1 MSKLREL
8 GVLAFAK
15 NLLIAIIV
23 LIIGLYLIRILVRII
38 KKQLERKRVDPS
50 LKSFLIPVV
59 ENSLKIV
66 LFIMVIR
73 QVGIEATSLIALI
86 TSAGLA
92 VGLAL
97 QGSLSN
103 FAGGVL
109 LLILRPFRV
118 GDYIEVEGYSGTVEN
133 ISIFYTELK
142 SDNGQ
147 QVFIPNGDLSN
158 ASVVNY
164 SVYPK
169 RRIDLTISVSY
180 QDDPFKVKAILS
192 KLVESLPNVEKEPAP
207 SVNLKAYTL
216 NSIDFSLRAWV
227 KREHYGS
234 TLNELLPLINKTFQ
248 EEKITMPYPQVDVH
262 FVDKNIQP

>member
-1 MSKLREL
+1 MDTLYEL
-8 GVLAFAK
+8 GVINFAK
-15 NLLIAIIV
+15 NLLVAII
-23 LIIGLYLIRILVRII
+23 LLFAGLYFIRFITRIM
-38 KKQLERKRVDPS
+38 KRQLERKRVDPS
-50 LKSFLIPVV
+50 LKSFLLPVV

-73 QVGIEATSLIALI
+73 QIGIEASSLIALI

-109 LLILRPFRV
+109 LLLLRPFRV
-118 GDYIEVEGYSGTVEN
+118 GDYIEVEGFSGTVQN

-164 SVYPK
+164 SVYPE
-169 RRIDLTISVSY
+169 RRIDVTVSVSY
-180 QDDPFKVKAILS
+180 KDDPKKVKNVLLD
-192 KLVESLPNVEKEPAP
+192 LVHTLPLIEQEPAP
-207 SVNLKAYTL
+207 TVNLKAYTL
-216 NSIDFSLRAWV
+216 QSIDFSIRLWV
-227 KREHYGS
+227 KREHYGK
-234 TLNELLPLINKTFQ
+234 TLNELLPAIKDVFAKTG
-248 EEKITMPYPQVDVH
+248 ITMSQPQIEVH
-262 FVDKNIQP
+262 VIDKNRQ